1 MEYLFWSLEITIT
14 TIFMGA
20 CIFMCNQGLKGT
32 KSSIGKQAYKVAR
45 IIFILTWIIVC
56 FISVSA
62 LIKL

>member
-1 MEYLFWSLEITIT
+1 
-14 TIFMGA
+14 MGA

-56 FISVSA
+56 FISVST